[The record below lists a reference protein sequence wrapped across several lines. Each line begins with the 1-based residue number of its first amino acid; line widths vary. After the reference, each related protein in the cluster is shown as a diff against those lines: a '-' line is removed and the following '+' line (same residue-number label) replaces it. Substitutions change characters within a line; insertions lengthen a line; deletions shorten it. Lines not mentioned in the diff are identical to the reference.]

1 MALISTYLNGH
12 EDDIVFNISPPY
24 SYFDLLKPSKQ
35 ERFITAYKEGPDF
48 YLTGDNTF
56 TTQRDADNHA
66 NAVAAS
72 EADVTVVVLKLVS
85 QHSSRIVVTTEAV

>member
-1 MALISTYLNGH
+1 MTSTYLNGH
-12 EDDIVFNISPPY
+12 EGDIVFNISPPR

-48 YLTGDNTF
+48 YLIGDSVF

-66 NAVAAS
+66 NAIAAEDAGS
-72 EADVTVVVLKLVS
+72 TVVVLKVVS
-85 QHSSRIVVTTEAV
+85 QHSSRVVVTTEAV